1 MILYFGREGVMPVIA
16 IDGPSGSGKSS
27 TSRALAQRFG
37 WGYLDTG
44 ALYRAITVLALR
56 HQASDIHALIQRLE
70 VSPLRWSGDPTEP
83 RIWLAEEEVTHEI
96 RSEAV
101 TNLVSEIAANDVVR
115 STLLSIQRSI
125 INNAVLGI
133 VVEGRDIGTTVWPDA
148 ELKIF
153 LTADVSARAQ
163 RRRAELVGE
172 FTAKEVQQ
180 SLANRDRIDSTRA
193 VSPLRQSEDQIQID
207 ATTMSLEEVVNALS
221 ELIRERKLDQSG
233 S

>member
-1 MILYFGREGVMPVIA
+1 
-16 IDGPSGSGKSS
+16 
-27 TSRALAQRFG
+27 
-37 WGYLDTG
+37 
-44 ALYRAITVLALR
+44 
-56 HQASDIHALIQRLE
+56 
-70 VSPLRWSGDPTEP
+70 
-83 RIWLAEEEVTHEI
+83 
-96 RSEAV
+96 
-101 TNLVSEIAANDVVR
+101 LVSEIAANDVVR